1 MKIETLADDDGDD
14 GSDAG
19 INKVMDDLKWMQQVI
34 WSDYPMLE
42 TNILSSSD
50 ALHVWKNKTDTK
62 GLKYLVNFHLI
73 FKVQND
79 CTIIANLIT
88 FNGKTVDSLVFHRS
102 KNEQDHLMVISDHLK
117 VFLNDFSTDHDLCQ
131 GVDRNNIQEN
141 EEGHLLE
148 FLNDS
153 VIARSMK
160 CRFKLK
166 SNPDELFCEE
176 CAKLKLVKVE
186 PVVNITK
193 IEDNTT
199 DADATAA
206 EDIKNVLALT
216 ISEPNNEGY
225 ESENYRDLENNVDGF
240 DAEDCDD
247 DDWGVTLYKNDEP
260 MKHYGTPNKLKN
272 TTSSDDTTYYP
283 PNNSINTRPK
293 RKKKL
298 LRGSSGTKCRPI
310 IGM

>member
-1 MKIETLADDDGDD
+1 MILYD
-14 GSDAG
+14 
-19 INKVMDDLKWMQQVI
+19 KVMDDLKWMQQVI

-102 KNEQDHLMVISDHLK
+102 KDHDHDHFTSLSSSVISDHLK

-131 GVDRNNIQEN
+131 GVDRNNIQESDD
-141 EEGHLLE
+141 HLLE
-148 FLNDS
+148 YFMDN
-153 VIARSMK
+153 VVARSLK

-193 IEDNTT
+193 IEDAT
-199 DADATAA
+199 DH
-206 EDIKNVLALT
+206 
-216 ISEPNNEGY
+216 SE
-225 ESENYRDLENNVDGF
+225 F
-240 DAEDCDD
+240 
-247 DDWGVTLYKNDEP
+247 
-260 MKHYGTPNKLKN
+260 
-272 TTSSDDTTYYP
+272 
-283 PNNSINTRPK
+283 
-293 RKKKL
+293 
-298 LRGSSGTKCRPI
+298 
-310 IGM
+310 

>member
-1 MKIETLADDDGDD
+1 
-14 GSDAG
+14 
-19 INKVMDDLKWMQQVI
+19 MDDLKWMQQVI
-34 WSDYPMLE
+34 WNDYPMLE

-102 KNEQDHLMVISDHLK
+102 KDDHQNNLMSSVISDHLK
-117 VFLNDFSTDHDLCQ
+117 VFLNDFSADHDLCQ

-141 EEGHLLE
+141 SDGILVE
-148 FLNDS
+148 FLNDT
-153 VIARSMK
+153 VIARSLK

-166 SNPDELFCEE
+166 SNPEELFCEE

-193 IEDNTT
+193 IEDNNAT
-199 DADATAA
+199 D

-216 ISEPNNEGY
+216 ISEPNNVEGY
-225 ESENYRDLENNVDGF
+225 ESGENYRDLENNIADGF
-240 DAEDCDD
+240 DAEDCDAD

-260 MKHYGTPNKLKN
+260 MKHYGTTPNKLKN
-272 TTSSDDTTYYP
+272 TTTSSDDATYYP
-283 PNNSINTRPK
+283 NNSSNNTRRPK
-293 RKKKL
+293 RKKKM
-298 LRGSSGTKCRPI
+298 LRTGSSGTKCRPI
-310 IGM
+310 IGMSSYLGEKIR